1 MIKNITAS
9 YSLSNYEIMRDK
21 ESMIVRRFGFVQSVV
36 LSTVGKKAIKFDK
49 EVKSVNCPPSP
60 FIR

>member
-49 EVKSVNCPPSP
+49 EVKSVNSLPSP
-60 FIR
+60 FVR